1 MKIDVDEYGD
11 LAQKYGVSV
20 IPTVVLFKDGSVQ
33 GEPIVGAMGK
43 QAYTSRLDALL
54 Q

>member
-1 MKIDVDEYGD
+1 MKIDVDEHGD

-20 IPTVVLFKDGSVQ
+20 IPTVVLFKGGQ
-33 GEPIVGAMGK
+33 PAGEPIVGAMDK
-43 QAYTSRLDALL
+43 QDYTSRLDALL

>member
-1 MKIDVDEYGD
+1 MDVDEHAELATSYGI
-11 LAQKYGVSV
+11 SV

-33 GEPIVGAMGK
+33 GEPIVGAMDK

-54 Q
+54 K

>member
-1 MKIDVDEYGD
+1 MDVDEHTD
-11 LAQKYGVSV
+11 LATSYGVSV
-20 IPTVVLFKDGSVQ
+20 IPTVVLFKGGKPA
-33 GEPIVGAMGK
+33 GEPIVGAMDK

>member
-1 MKIDVDEYGD
+1 MDVDEHTD
-11 LAQKYGVSV
+11 LANSYGVSV
-20 IPTVVLFKDGSVQ
+20 LPTVVLFKGGKPA
-33 GEPIVGAMGK
+33 GEPIVNKMDK